1 MITVLCGG
9 VGAARFLNGLCD
21 VVEPT
26 EITAVVNTGDDL
38 EIHGLVVC
46 PDLDTITYSLAR
58 ANNVELGWG
67 LTGESF
73 TVLSALERY
82 GGPTW
87 FRLGDRDLATHLY
100 RTGELRAGVPLSAVA
115 EEIARAWGVGP
126 RLLPMTD
133 DPVRTRLLLT
143 ESGSEVAAR
152 SPDLCASRRRPD
164 SRGSPAPS
172 SQLEVSFQEYFVALG
187 HGVEVAA
194 VRFAGAESARPA
206 PGVIEA
212 IETAE
217 LVVVAPS
224 NPVVSIDPILA
235 LPEIADA
242 VRSHRHRVIGI
253 SPIVG
258 GSALKGPADRLLREL
273 GGEASALG
281 VARWLGGF
289 VATLV
294 IDEVDRDLAPAIAD
308 LGVRPVVAETV
319 MSTRE
324 RAALLASAT
333 LAASGLRSLGH

>member
-1 MITVLCGG
+1 MLCGG
-9 VGAARFLNGLCD
+9 VGAARFLSGLCD
-21 VVEPT
+21 VVAPS

-58 ANNVELGWG
+58 AQNPELGWG
-67 LTGESF
+67 LAGESF
-73 TVLSALERY
+73 TVLTALERY
-82 GGPTW
+82 LGPPW
-87 FRLGDRDLATHLY
+87 FQLGDRDLATHLY
-100 RTGELRAGVPLSAVA
+100 RTGELRAGVRLSAVTEA
-115 EEIARAWGVGP
+115 IARSWGVGP

-152 SPDLCASRRRPD
+152 SPNLCASRRGGD
-164 SRGSPAPS
+164 SRGSAAAGS
-172 SQLEVSFQEYFVALG
+172 RWEVSFQEYFVALG
-187 HGVEVAA
+187 HAVEVAA
-194 VRFAGAESARPA
+194 VRFAGAETAVPA

-212 IETAE
+212 IESAE

-235 LPEIADA
+235 LPGIAEA
-242 VRSHRHRVIGI
+242 VRSRRHRVVGI

-258 GSALKGPADRLLREL
+258 GAALKGPADRLLSEL
-273 GGEASALG
+273 GGEASAFG

-289 VATLV
+289 LGALL
-294 IDEVDRDLAPAIAD
+294 IDEVDRDLAPAIGD
-308 LGVRPVVAETV
+308 LGVRPVVTETV

-333 LAASGLRSLGH
+333 LAAGGLCSPAR